1 MRYLIKFITYILFN
15 FTYKIS
21 YISFIRYLFYYR
33 KIRVGSEAVCN
44 YLFQADLIST
54 PTSGKFFSEYLIGL
68 ENISAALLPL
78 PLIQEEYSYQ
88 LMVKE
93 CTLCTG

>member
-1 MRYLIKFITYILFN
+1 MINYKISDKVYYIYYLILHK
-15 FTYKIS
+15 YKIS

-33 KIRVGSEAVCN
+33 RIRVGSEAVCN

-78 PLIQEEYSYQ
+78 PLIQEE
-88 LMVKE
+88 
-93 CTLCTG
+93 